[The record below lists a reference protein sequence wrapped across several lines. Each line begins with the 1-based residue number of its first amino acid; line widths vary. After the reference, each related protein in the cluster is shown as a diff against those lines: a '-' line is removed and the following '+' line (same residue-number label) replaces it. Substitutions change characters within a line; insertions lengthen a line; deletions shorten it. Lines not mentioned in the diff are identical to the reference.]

1 MQFNFLDLISVYIG
15 VFMNFLVLLS
25 GISTVILSLVLG
37 ILVLFLGF
45 SFFSK
50 LSIAIDEEEEL
61 QKNNIAVAILS
72 ASLIFSLGYM
82 MKSSIYPLIQAF
94 FNILFYSDE
103 GVVSSLV
110 GFGFLLLQFL
120 LTLVISM
127 GSLWVGLKAFT
138 WLTKNLDEFE
148 EIRNNNIAV
157 AILMSAIIITLAL
170 FLREGLER
178 LLQTLQMSHGLNNS
192 SLTPFG

>member
-1 MQFNFLDLISVYIG
+1 
-15 VFMNFLVLLS
+15 MNFLVLLS